1 MLRTIIET
9 KDELGRWQ
17 PSLPL
22 WFGEPSD
29 PWFFF
34 DSEEVLS
41 KALVE
46 LGATVV
52 TESFPDYLEDF
63 NIDATADWFHA
74 DLNLLNDPEFGNKFV
89 VLQEMVRITR
99 IWSTREGRKMEDTR
113 IAFYNPLFIDIR

>member
-9 KDELGRWQ
+9 KDELGRWN

-34 DSEEVLS
+34 DSEEVLA
-41 KALVE
+41 KALIE

-52 TESFPDYLEDF
+52 TETFPRSLYPF
-63 NIDATADWFHA
+63 YSNIWVIILRHA
-74 DLNLLNDPEFGNKFV
+74 
-89 VLQEMVRITR
+89 
-99 IWSTREGRKMEDTR
+99 
-113 IAFYNPLFIDIR
+113 LFAE

>member
-1 MLRTIIET
+1 
-9 KDELGRWQ
+9 
-17 PSLPL
+17 L